1 MSTVPS
7 ITDVDVAGKTVLVR
21 ADLNVP
27 MDNGHV
33 TDMAR
38 IDRFAPTAI
47 YLADKGARVVI
58 VSHFGRPDGV
68 RTPAMSLEPIAVA
81 LEKCLGRKV
90 SFAEECVGEVAEK
103 AVWGMSDGDIVMLEN
118 LRFHKAETENS
129 SAFAQ
134 RLSVYSDIYVN
145 DAFSCSHRAH
155 ASTEAITKLLPS
167 YAGLSLK
174 GELDAL
180 DAVLGNPQRPIAAL
194 VGGAK
199 VSSKITVLEALIP
212 TMDAIIVGGGMANT
226 FLLAKGFPVGNSLA
240 EPDYIDTA
248 NQIMAVAAENDCE
261 IVLPVDLVASQ
272 EFAAGAANETIAVGI
287 NPGDRMI
294 LDVGEKSIDDLTD
307 RLGNLKTLLWNGP
320 LGAFEIDPFGEGTF
334 AVAKAA
340 ADLTK
345 QGKLTTVA
353 GGGDTVAALNQ
364 AGVSDDFTYISTAG
378 GAFLEWLEGK
388 ELPGVAALTNKETDK
403 D

>member
-27 MDNGHV
+27 MDNGRV
-33 TDMAR
+33 TDTAR
-38 IDRFAPTAI
+38 IDRFAPTAT

-58 VSHFGRPDGV
+58 ISHFGRPKGV
-68 RTPAMSLEPIAVA
+68 RMPSMSLEPIARA
-81 LEKCLGRKV
+81 LAASLGRDV
-90 SFAEECVGEVAEK
+90 GFSEECVGEVAEK
-103 AVWGMSDGDIVMLEN
+103 AVWAMNDGDILMLEN
-118 LRFHKAETENS
+118 LRFQAAENENS
-129 SAFAQ
+129 DTFAH
-134 RLSVYSDIYVN
+134 RLAVYSDIYVN

-199 VSSKITVLEALIP
+199 VSTKITVLEALIP

-226 FLLAKGFPVGNSLA
+226 FLLAKGAPIGNSLA

-248 NQIMAVAAENDCE
+248 KQIMAVAAENDCE
-261 IVLPVDLVASQ
+261 IVLPVDLVASE
-272 EFAAGAANETIAVGI
+272 EFAAGAASEVIPVGTD
-287 NPGDRMI
+287 PGSRMI
-294 LDVGEKSIDDLTD
+294 LDVGPDSIADLTK

-320 LGAFEIDPFGEGTF
+320 LGAFEIDPFGDGTF

-345 QGKLTTVA
+345 QGKLITVA

-388 ELPGVAALTNKETDK
+388 ELPGVAALTNQD
-403 D
+403 

>member
-1 MSTVPS
+1 MSKIPS

-33 TDMAR
+33 TDTVR
-38 IDRFAPTAI
+38 IDRFAPTAS

-58 VSHFGRPDGV
+58 ISHFGRPKGV
-68 RTPAMSLEPIAVA
+68 RTPAMSLEPIAKA
-81 LEKCLGRKV
+81 LAKRLGRDIG
-90 SFAEECVGEVAEK
+90 FAEECVGEVAEK
-103 AVWGMSDGDIVMLEN
+103 AVWAMKDGDIVMLEN
-118 LRFHKAETENS
+118 LRFHAAETENS
-129 SAFAQ
+129 DTFAQ
-134 RLSVYSDIYVN
+134 RLAVFSDIYVN

-155 ASTEAITKLLPS
+155 ASTHAVAKLMPA

-174 GELDAL
+174 AELDAL
-180 DAVLGNPQRPIAAL
+180 DAVLGSPKRPIAAL

-199 VSSKITVLEALIP
+199 VSTKITVLEALIP
-212 TMDAIIVGGGMANT
+212 KMDAIIVGGGMANT
-226 FLLAKGFPVGNSLA
+226 FLLAKGAPIGNSLS
-240 EPDYIDTA
+240 EPDFVHTA
-248 NQIMAVAAENDCE
+248 NQIMAIAADNDCE
-261 IVLPVDLVASQ
+261 IVLPVDLVAAK
-272 EFAAGAANETIAVGI
+272 EFAAGAEHETVPVGQD
-287 NPGDRMI
+287 PGEGMI
-294 LDVGEKSIDDLTD
+294 LDVGAASIADLKN
-307 RLGNLKTLLWNGP
+307 RLANLKTLLWNGP
-320 LGAFEIDPFGEGTF
+320 LGAFEIDPFGDGTF

-345 QGKLTTVA
+345 KGKLITVA

-388 ELPGVAALTNKETDK
+388 ELPGVAVLTKQD
-403 D
+403 

>member
-1 MSTVPS
+1 MSNVPS

-27 MDNGHV
+27 MDNGKV
-33 TDMAR
+33 SDTAR

-58 VSHFGRPDGV
+58 ISHFGRPDGL
-68 RTPAMSLEPIAVA
+68 RDPSLSLEPIAKA
-81 LEKCLGRKV
+81 FASRLDRKV
-90 SFAEECVGEVAEK
+90 GFVEECVGEVAEK
-103 AVWGMSDGDIVMLEN
+103 AVWAMADGDIIMLEN
-118 LRFHKAETENS
+118 LRFHKSETENS
-129 SAFAQ
+129 DTFAL
-134 RLSVYSDIYVN
+134 RLSVFSDIYVN

-155 ASTEAITKLLPS
+155 ASTQAITIHLPS

-180 DAVLGNPQRPIAAL
+180 STVLGTPKRPIAAL

-199 VSSKITVLEALIP
+199 VSTKITVLEALIP

-226 FLLAKGFPVGNSLA
+226 FLLAKGEPIGNSLA
-240 EPDYIDTA
+240 EPDFVDMA
-248 NQIMAVAAENDCE
+248 KKIMDVAKENDCE
-261 IVLPVDLVASQ
+261 IVLPVDLVAAQ
-272 EFAAGAANETIAVGI
+272 EFAAGAAHETIPVGQD
-287 NPGDRMI
+287 PGSRMI
-294 LDVGEKSIDDLTD
+294 LDVGAASIADLTK
-307 RLGNLKTLLWNGP
+307 RLGSLKTLLWNGP
-320 LGAFEIDPFGEGTF
+320 LGAFEIDPFGDGTF

-340 ADLTK
+340 AELTR
-345 QGKLTTVA
+345 QGKLITVA

-388 ELPGVAALTNKETDK
+388 ELPGVAALTDQN
-403 D
+403 

>member
-27 MDNGHV
+27 MDNGRV

-38 IDRFAPTAI
+38 IDRFAPTVT
-47 YLADKGARVVI
+47 YLADKGARVVVI
-58 VSHFGRPDGV
+58 SHFGRPNGV
-68 RTPAMSLEPIAVA
+68 RTPAMSLEPIAKA
-81 LEKCLGRKV
+81 LAESLGREV
-90 SFAEECVGEVAEK
+90 GFAEECVGEVAEK
-103 AVWGMSDGDIVMLEN
+103 AVWAMRDGDILMLEN
-118 LRFHKAETENS
+118 LRFQAAETKNS
-129 SAFAQ
+129 NTFAL
-134 RLSVYSDIYVN
+134 RLAVFSDIYVN

-155 ASTEAITKLLPS
+155 ASTAAITKLLPS

-180 DAVLGNPQRPIAAL
+180 DAVLGSPQRPIAAL

-199 VSSKITVLEALIP
+199 VSTKITVLEALIP

-226 FLLAKGFPVGNSLA
+226 FLLAKGAPIGNSLA

-248 NQIMAVAAENDCE
+248 KQIMAVAAENDCE
-261 IVLPVDLVASQ
+261 IVLPVDLVVAD
-272 EFAAGAANETIAVGI
+272 EFAAGAANEVVPVGTD
-287 NPGDRMI
+287 PGSRMI
-294 LDVGEKSIDDLTD
+294 LDVGPASIADLTA
-307 RLGNLKTLLWNGP
+307 RLGALKTLLWNGM
-320 LGAFEIDPFGEGTF
+320 LGAFEIDPFGDGTF

-345 QGKLTTVA
+345 QGKLITVA

-388 ELPGVAALTNKETDK
+388 ELPSVAALTNQD
-403 D
+403 